1 MSILGRWAPPPA
13 FILITLTL
21 FNRRDSGRRLLLEI
35 VLKIAQRIATPRKP
49 VAPDPSRRRKR
60 QPSRRI
66 GKFDNDEPSAA
77 MPGKHQAE
85 PSVISWGVI
94 DMRTPT
100 TAARTPG
107 PLTGIFQVLAEPE
120 HWQTLLRGLF
130 DRYRP
135 EMHYMRGPVRSGG
148 RSTVMPAHHLR
159 PTIVAE
165 GCHRPRHGCV
175 EVRVAARFRPS

>member
-1 MSILGRWAPPPA
+1 MVDIGPVGTATGLYLDHVDPIQS
-13 FILITLTL
+13 
-21 FNRRDSGRRLLLEI
+21 RDSGCRILLGI
-35 VLKIAQRIATPRKP
+35 VLKIAQRIATLRKP
-49 VAPDPSRRRKR
+49 AAPDPARRRKR

-120 HWQTLLRGLF
+120 HWQTLLSSLF
-130 DRYRP
+130 DQYRP
-135 EMHYMRGPVRSGG
+135 ELHYMRGPGPKWR
-148 RSTVMPAHHLR
+148 
-159 PTIVAE
+159 E
-165 GCHRPRHGCV
+165 KHGHAC
-175 EVRVAARFRPS
+175 PSLATDDRC